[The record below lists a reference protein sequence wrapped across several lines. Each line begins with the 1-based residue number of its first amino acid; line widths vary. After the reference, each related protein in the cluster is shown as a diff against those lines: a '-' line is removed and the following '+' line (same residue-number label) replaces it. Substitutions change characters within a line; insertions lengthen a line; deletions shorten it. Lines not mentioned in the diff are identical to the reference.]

1 MQYSQDVTG
10 LDASPLF
17 LQRARKNVLS
27 ANYVEAFGES
37 MPFPDCQFDLVH
49 SSVAMHE
56 MRSAQLR
63 KIFQEVYRVLKPGGL
78 FILVDFHLPTNLV
91 FWPGLAVFLLLFET
105 ETAWKS
111 IETDLGSLFAEVGL
125 RSYNSE

>member
-1 MQYSQDVTG
+1 
-10 LDASPLF
+10 
-17 LQRARKNVLS
+17 
-27 ANYVEAFGES
+27 
-37 MPFPDCQFDLVH
+37 
-49 SSVAMHE
+49 MHE

-63 KIFQEVYRVLKPGGL
+63 KIFQEVYRLLKPGGL
-78 FILVDFHLPTNLV
+78 FILVDFHPPTNPL

-105 ETAWKS
+105 ETAWKL